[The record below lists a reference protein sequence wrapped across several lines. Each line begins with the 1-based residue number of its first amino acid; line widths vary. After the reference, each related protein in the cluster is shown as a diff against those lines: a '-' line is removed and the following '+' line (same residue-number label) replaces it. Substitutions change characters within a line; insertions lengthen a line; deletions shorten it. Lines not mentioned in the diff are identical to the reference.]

1 MFQLIRFTVLSLFT
15 CLVALP
21 AFAFTPDD
29 GELAHLLH
37 GKYGAL
43 SSWEAEM
50 SFADHP
56 GVSVHLWYA
65 RGKWRQE
72 WTAGDKA
79 LAVGVNG
86 NVSAKCTAGEFPL
99 SPLFVWMVPN
109 PVETWK
115 SWGVDNATA
124 SYGFCDDSPCY
135 LFGADSGDD
144 ASPAIFMNN
153 ESMAPLLVRY
163 GTGIGLTTVE
173 YGDYRTLGG
182 FDVPRSVTVT
192 RGGSTL
198 SATVKWIA
206 VNRADSEELYAR
218 EALNPTPCAEPP
230 EPFAILRDLF
240 RYPAPR

>member
-1 MFQLIRFTVLSLFT
+1 MFQLMRFVAPFLLVCLF
-15 CLVALP
+15 ALP
-21 AFAFTPDD
+21 ASAFTPDD
-29 GELAHLLH
+29 VELGRLLH

-50 SFADHP
+50 TFADYP
-56 GVSVHLWYA
+56 GVTAHLWYA

-79 LAVGVNG
+79 VAVGVNG
-86 NVSAKCTAGEFPL
+86 NVSVKCTAGEFPL
-99 SPLFVWMVPN
+99 SPLFVWMVPD
-109 PVETWK
+109 PVAAWK

-124 SYGFCDDSPCY
+124 SYGFHDDLPCY
-135 LFGADSGDD
+135 LFGADPGDD
-144 ASPAIFMNN
+144 TSPAVFMNN

-163 GTGIGLTTVE
+163 GSGTGLTTVE

-192 RGGSTL
+192 RDGREL
-198 SATVKWIA
+198 AATVKWIA

-218 EALNPTPCAEPP
+218 EALDPAPCAEPP
-230 EPFAILRDLF
+230 EPFAILSDLF

>member
-1 MFQLIRFTVLSLFT
+1 MRLAFLSLFVF
-15 CLVALP
+15 LVASP
-21 AFAFTPDD
+21 ASAFTPDD
-29 GELAHLLH
+29 VELAHLLR

-50 SFADHP
+50 AFADHP
-56 GVSVHLWYA
+56 GVTVHLWYA
-65 RGKWRQE
+65 RGRWRQE
-72 WTAGDKA
+72 WAAGDKA

-86 NVSAKCTAGEFPL
+86 NVSAKCTESGFPL
-99 SPLFVWMVPN
+99 SPLFVWMVPD

-124 SYGFCDDSPCY
+124 SYGFCDDLPCY
-135 LFGADSGDD
+135 LFGADPGDD
-144 ASPAIFMNN
+144 TSPAVFMNN

-163 GTGIGLTTVE
+163 GSGTGLTTVE

-182 FDVPRSVTVT
+182 FDVPRSVKVT
-192 RGGSTL
+192 RDGSSL

-218 EALNPTPCAEPP
+218 DGLDSAPCADPP